1 MTAITRR
8 WLGGAALV
16 AAVVVLALAPQF
28 ANSYVVAFLINLLL
42 YSVLATAWGLFSGA
56 TRYVSLA
63 TVTFFGIGCYTVA
76 VLAERLPWPLVLLVA
91 AAIGA
96 FVALLVGLAT
106 LRLSGIVFVIFT
118 FGLSELVRQLV
129 TWYEAKIAGSVGRY
143 VFLDVTPAVIYWQ
156 LLALAVAVLLL
167 GAWLARSRLGFALRL
182 IGEDEAAAR
191 HCGVDTTRAKL
202 AVFTLSS
209 VFMVLAGAIV
219 APRWTYIDAA
229 IAFNPLVSFQV
240 VIMALLGGTH
250 RLWGPLLGVIPFVL
264 VWELIAVYFPNQ
276 TTLLL
281 GVCFLLIVYVIPN
294 GIIGLVEDAM
304 NRRRKHALGPATGA
318 ALPLD
323 IPASSAARPAVT
335 ADKK

>member
-1 MTAITRR
+1 MTGRSQR
-8 WLGGAALV
+8 VPVGALA
-16 AAVVVLALAPQF
+16 AAVGALLVLALAPRF
-28 ANSYVVAFLINLLL
+28 ANSYVVALLINLLL
-42 YSVLATAWGLFSGA
+42 YTVLATAWGLFSGT

-63 TVTFFGIGCYTVA
+63 TVSFFGIGCYTVA
-76 VLAERLPWPLVLLVA
+76 VLAERLPWPVVLLVA
-91 AAIGA
+91 ASIGA
-96 FVALLVGLAT
+96 ALALLVGLAT

-143 VFLDVTPAVIYWQ
+143 VFLDLTPTAIYWQ
-156 LLALAVAVLLL
+156 LLVLAVAALLL

-202 AVFTLSS
+202 VMFTVSS

-240 VIMALLGGTH
+240 VIMALLGGAT
-250 RLWGPLLGVIPFVL
+250 RFYAPLLGVLPVVLLFEVFVK
-264 VWELIAVYFPNQ
+264 YFPNHFSIV
-276 TTLLL
+276 L
-281 GVCFLLIVYVIPN
+281 GLVFLFIVYLLPRGV
-294 GIIGLVEDAM
+294 IGLVV
-304 NRRRKHALGPATGA
+304 RRK
-318 ALPLD
+318 
-323 IPASSAARPAVT
+323 RQ
-335 ADKK
+335 

>member
-1 MTAITRR
+1 MNSLRHR
-8 WLGGAALV
+8 WVAGVVLV
-16 AAVVVLALAPQF
+16 AAVVLLALAPRF
-28 ANSYVVAFLINLLL
+28 ANNYVVALLINLLL
-42 YSVLATAWGLFSGA
+42 YAVLATAWGLFSGA

-76 VLAERLPWPLVLLVA
+76 VLAEHLPWPLVLLVA
-91 AAIGA
+91 ALIGGG
-96 FVALLVGLAT
+96 VALLVGLAT

-118 FGLSELVRQLV
+118 FGLSELVRQVV

-143 VFLDVTPAVIYWQ
+143 VFLDVTPAFIYWQ

-240 VIMALLGGTH
+240 VIMALLGGGA
-250 RLWGPLLGVIPFVL
+250 RFYAPLLGVLPVVLLFEVFVK
-264 VWELIAVYFPNQ
+264 YFPNHFSIV
-276 TTLLL
+276 L
-281 GVCFLLIVYVIPN
+281 GVVFLLIVYLLPRGV
-294 GIIGLVEDAM
+294 IGLFARARE
-304 NRRRKHALGPATGA
+304 HA
-318 ALPLD
+318 
-323 IPASSAARPAVT
+323 
-335 ADKK
+335 

>member
-1 MTAITRR
+1 
-8 WLGGAALV
+8 LL
-16 AAVVVLALAPQF
+16 VLAPRV
-28 ANSYVVAFLINLLL
+28 ANSYVVALLINLLL
-42 YSVLATAWGLFSGA
+42 YAVLAIAWGLFSGA

-63 TVTFFGIGCYTVA
+63 TVTFFGIGSYTAA
-76 VLAERLPWPLVLLVA
+76 VLAERLPWPVVLLVA
-91 AAIGA
+91 AVVGA
-96 FVALLVGLAT
+96 LIALLVGLAT

-143 VFLDVTPAVIYWQ
+143 IFLDLTPAAIYWQ
-156 LLALAVAVLLL
+156 LLALACTVLIA

-202 AVFTLSS
+202 VTFTVSS

-240 VIMALLGGTH
+240 VIMALLGGAG
-250 RLWGPLLGVIPFVL
+250 RFYAPLLGVVPVVLLFEVFVKYLPNHFSIVLGL
-264 VWELIAVYFPNQ
+264 V
-276 TTLLL
+276 
-281 GVCFLLIVYVIPN
+281 FLLIVYLLPQGV
-294 GIIGLVEDAM
+294 IGLVT
-304 NRRRKHALGPATGA
+304 RQRSTQGA
-318 ALPLD
+318 A
-323 IPASSAARPAVT
+323 
-335 ADKK
+335 

>member
-1 MTAITRR
+1 MKSLRNR
-8 WLGGAALV
+8 WVAGVALA
-16 AAVVVLALAPQF
+16 AAVVLLALAPVVV
-28 ANSYVVAFLINLLL
+28 NSYVVALLINLLL
-42 YSVLATAWGLFSGA
+42 YAVLAIAWGLFSGA

-76 VLAERLPWPLVLLVA
+76 VLAEHLPWPLVLLVA
-91 AAIGA
+91 ALIGGV
-96 FVALLVGLAT
+96 VALLVGLAT

-118 FGLSELVRQLV
+118 FGLSELVRQVV

-143 VFLDVTPAVIYWQ
+143 VFLDVTPAFIYWQ

-202 AVFTLSS
+202 AVFTVSS
-209 VFMVLAGAIV
+209 MFMVLAGAIV

-240 VIMALLGGTH
+240 VIMALLGGGA
-250 RLWGPLLGVIPFVL
+250 RFYAPLLGVLPVVLLFEVFVK
-264 VWELIAVYFPNQ
+264 YFPNHFSIV
-276 TTLLL
+276 L
-281 GVCFLLIVYVIPN
+281 GLVFLLIVYLLPRGV
-294 GIIGLVEDAM
+294 IGLFARAEE
-304 NRRRKHALGPATGA
+304 HA
-318 ALPLD
+318 
-323 IPASSAARPAVT
+323 
-335 ADKK
+335 